1 MQQLLCIWDK
11 LFLYVSADFKNHTKS
26 HAVLWCCNVYISR
39 KKKNFCQIDKKLYLC
54 KKNNNKKE

>member
-11 LFLYVSADFKNHTKS
+11 LFLYVSADFKNHTKC
-26 HAVLWCCNVYISR
+26 HPVLQRCNVYISR

-54 KKNNNKKE
+54 KKK